1 MGLTVHVC
9 LQRGGHVEDG
19 LLLYPSLW
27 QSTAG
32 CIRSLDETAAIDV
45 VAVVGARGRLL
56 RPVGTS
62 STATGPP
69 SSFQSFGAVNWAK
82 SVHVVV
88 GEGRGRR
95 GDSGAYVDVVR
106 HLVGHGHVGGPAEAH
121 A

>member
-19 LLLYPSLW
+19 SLPYPSLC

-45 VAVVGARGRLL
+45 VAVVCARGRLL

-62 STATGPP
+62 STATGPS

-82 SVHVVV
+82 CVHVVV
-88 GEGRGRR
+88 GEG
-95 GDSGAYVDVVR
+95 
-106 HLVGHGHVGGPAEAH
+106 
-121 A
+121 